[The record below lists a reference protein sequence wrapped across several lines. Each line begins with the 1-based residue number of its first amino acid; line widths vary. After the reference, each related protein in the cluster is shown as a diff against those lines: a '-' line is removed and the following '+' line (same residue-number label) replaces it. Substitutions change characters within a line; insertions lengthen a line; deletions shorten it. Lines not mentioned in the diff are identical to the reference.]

1 VEKQFG
7 AGAFGW
13 VTSLTDRLAPVGLG
27 LLVLLFTLVSP
38 NDNPIIGMTT
48 PFDGGGPDYVVLWG
62 IAVLGAVAAVV
73 ARRWRWPLF
82 TMALVGWLFFT
93 AVPIVV
99 VSAYYAAVW
108 LTRRQTLLFLG
119 VAVPLVAVPPI
130 IGHAGYDSVEIGVAV
145 AVLSTGLMIGLPYAI
160 GLWVNVR
167 RQVVAGLQAEA
178 KRLAR
183 EHAAAADQ
191 ARAQERTRIA
201 REMHDVL
208 AHRVALMV
216 LHAGALE
223 VNAVDERSA
232 TEAALIR
239 TTGREALTEL
249 RQVLGVLRAQDAE
262 PSAAPQ
268 PDLSDVERLLGQ
280 ARTAG
285 LTATLRREGDE
296 RPLPLVV
303 QRTAY
308 RVIQEALTNVAKHTG
323 GAQTA
328 VLLRYL
334 PSTVEVVVE
343 NGPPVPGVEP
353 MPGSGLGMVGL
364 RERVALLDGRL
375 EAGPRLDGGYRVLVA
390 LPAAPTDPRAQT

>member
-1 VEKQFG
+1 MEKQFG

-145 AVLSTGLMIGLPYAI
+145 AVLGTGLMIGLPYAI

-183 EHAAAADQ
+183 EQAAAADQ

-239 TTGREALTEL
+239 TTGR
-249 RQVLGVLRAQDAE
+249 
-262 PSAAPQ
+262 
-268 PDLSDVERLLGQ
+268 
-280 ARTAG
+280 
-285 LTATLRREGDE
+285 
-296 RPLPLVV
+296 
-303 QRTAY
+303 
-308 RVIQEALTNVAKHTG
+308 EALTNVAKHTG

-390 LPAAPTDPRAQT
+390 LPAAPTDPQAQT